1 MDVTNILASQFF
13 VTYSIPYYYEQFL
26 NAMAMNPDL
35 KEVEKSALVIRLERN
50 QNDLH
55 QLKNKLNSYICE
67 PRTYTLFERIETLKN
82 GLENLSDSNIQII
95 RSLKNHKKSVETYV
109 DSAKEQL
116 AKFNQL
122 QQGVEDYVAS
132 ARNC

>member
-1 MDVTNILASQFF
+1 MKS
-13 VTYSIPYYYEQFL
+13 
-26 NAMAMNPDL
+26 DL
-35 KEVEKSALVIRLERN
+35 KEVEKSTLVMRLERN
-50 QNDLH
+50 QNDLR

-67 PRTYTLFERIETLKN
+67 PKTYSLFERIEALRS
-82 GLENLSDSNIQII
+82 GLETLNDSNTQII
-95 RSLKNHKKSVETYV
+95 RSLKNRKKSVETYI

-116 AKFNQL
+116 SKFNQL